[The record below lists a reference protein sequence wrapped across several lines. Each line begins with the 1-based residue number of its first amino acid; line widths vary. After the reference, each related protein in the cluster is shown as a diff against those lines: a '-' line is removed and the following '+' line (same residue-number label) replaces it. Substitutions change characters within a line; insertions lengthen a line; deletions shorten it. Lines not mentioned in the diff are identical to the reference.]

1 MSRSK
6 QGSLIFQPFAAVH
19 RQTLARLHS
28 IVETPKHQSEASDI
42 SASEGCPPTPTPRLW
57 HRCLNRL
64 GLLLSTRHSFKKKE
78 ENRPLSNLQIDTY
91 KCCGRTDGATL
102 RRVCFRKVPAGSPIY
117 HDYTRTNEV
126 TWPAEIWW
134 NWIWVV
140 QWLCPCLPARLFKTL
155 WESSGHLFHP
165 LTFSNNLLQS

>member
-1 MSRSK
+1 MSNVK
-6 QGSLIFQPFAAVH
+6 EQAG
-19 RQTLARLHS
+19 
-28 IVETPKHQSEASDI
+28 QSNFPGVCRCSSPDI
-42 SASEGCPPTPTPRLW
+42 SKITFNRWDPKASIRGLRHFSIGGMPPPPQLW
-57 HRCLNRL
+57 HHCLNRP

-78 ENRPLSNLQIDTY
+78 ENRPLSNLQLDTY

-117 HDYTRTNEV
+117 HDYTRMNEV

-155 WESSGHLFHP
+155 WKSSGHLFHP

>member
-6 QGSLIFQPFAAVH
+6 QGSLIFQAFAAVH
-19 RQTLARLHS
+19 LQTLARLHS
-28 IVETPKHQSEASDI
+28 IVETRKHQSEASDI
-42 SASEGCPPTPTPRLW
+42 SASEGCPPPQLW
-57 HRCLNRL
+57 HHCLNRP

-78 ENRPLSNLQIDTY
+78 ENRPLSNLQLDTY
-91 KCCGRTDGATL
+91 KCCGRTDGATP

-117 HDYTRTNEV
+117 HDYTRMNEV

-155 WESSGHLFHP
+155 WKSSGHLFHR